1 MKTIVNIKTDQAVKK
16 QAQKV
21 ASELGLSLSA
31 VINAYLKHFVRERE
45 VQFSVAPRMTSEL
58 EDILRGV
65 EADIKKGRNLSPAFS
80 SAKEMDKYL
89 DSLS

>member
-1 MKTIVNIKTDQAVKK
+1 MKTVINIKADKEVKRR
-16 QAQKV
+16 AQRV
-21 ASELGLSLSA
+21 ASELGLSLST
-31 VINAYLKHFVRERE
+31 VINAYLKHFVREKE

>member
-1 MKTIVNIKTDQAVKK
+1 MRTVVNIKTDREVKRR
-16 QAQKV
+16 AQKV
-21 ASELGLSLSA
+21 ANELGLSLSA

-65 EADIKKGRNLSPAFS
+65 EADIKKGKNLSPAFS